1 MARPERVLGLF
12 VVSATWLVLCAAAQA
27 TDPAGVMTLKDSI
40 DTALKRNV
48 IVHSARE
55 GVRASEARKNE
66 ALTGFLPRF
75 STSYSYAR
83 LNEPPSVKLP
93 ITGYQPV
100 ETGTEDN
107 YNWFVELK
115 QPLFAG
121 GRILSAYQA
130 SKIGLDISRTEEI
143 STVQNI
149 ILETTVAYFNILR
162 AEKLLEVAKQSVEQ
176 RTAQR
181 DLAKEYFDVGLIPKN
196 DLLTAEVELANGTQ
210 LLIRAENGLEIARA
224 KFNTLLRRDIN
235 ESVTVEDI
243 LKYEPYGRT
252 MEECF
257 RIAAGQRPEIR
268 NSTLKVEQAGKQV
281 DLAASEFYPALNL
294 SGKYG
299 RFGDEA
305 DLSGS
310 LYQDSENWSV
320 LAVASWD
327 FWEWGRTKYN
337 RDYYRSRQQQARD
350 ALTDVKDQV
359 ALDVKNAYLVMK
371 EAEKRIHVAGKSIE
385 QADENLRI
393 YQERYRAQV
402 STSKDVLDAQT
413 LLVRARADYY
423 DALSEYRIAMARLE
437 RSMGV
442 IDARGEEKAPSK

>member
-1 MARPERVLGLF
+1 MTRSERTWGLC
-12 VVSATWLVLCAAAQA
+12 LVLAMCLVLSEAALA
-27 TDPAGVMTLKDSI
+27 TETAGVMTLQDSI
-40 DTALKRNV
+40 ETALKRNV
-48 IVHSARE
+48 TVHSARE
-55 GVRASEARKNE
+55 GVRASEAKKKE
-66 ALTGFLPRF
+66 AFTGFLPKF
-75 STSYSYAR
+75 STSYSYSR

-115 QPLFAG
+115 QPLFTG

-130 SKIGLDISRTEEI
+130 SRIGVDISRVEEI
-143 STVQNI
+143 STIQNI
-149 ILETTVAYFNILR
+149 ILEAKAAYFNILR
-162 AEKLLEVAKQSVEQ
+162 AEKLLAVAKQSVEQ

-181 DLAKEYFDVGLIPKN
+181 DLSREYFDVGLIPKN

-224 KFNTLLRRDIN
+224 KFNTLLRREIN
-235 ESVTVEDI
+235 DPVTVEDI
-243 LKYEPYGRT
+243 LKYEPYEKT

-257 RIAAGQRPEIR
+257 RIAAQQRPEIR
-268 NSTLKVEQAGKQV
+268 GSTLKVEQAGKQV
-281 DLAASEFYPALNL
+281 DLAASEFYPSVNL

-305 DLSGS
+305 DLGGS
-310 LYQDSENWSV
+310 LYQDPENWSV

-337 RDYYRSRQQQARD
+337 QDFYRSREQQARD
-350 ALTDVKDQV
+350 ALIDVKDQV
-359 ALDVKNAYLVMK
+359 ALDVKNTYLAMK
-371 EAEKRIHVAGKSIE
+371 EAEKRITVAGKSIE

-402 STSKDVLDAQT
+402 ATSKDVLDAQT

-423 DALSEYRIAMARLE
+423 DALSEYQIALARLE

-442 IDARGEEKAPSK
+442 IDARWEDKAPYQ

>member
-1 MARPERVLGLF
+1 
-12 VVSATWLVLCAAAQA
+12 
-27 TDPAGVMTLKDSI
+27 
-40 DTALKRNV
+40 
-48 IVHSARE
+48 
-55 GVRASEARKNE
+55 
-66 ALTGFLPRF
+66 
-75 STSYSYAR
+75 
-83 LNEPPSVKLP
+83 
-93 ITGYQPV
+93 
-100 ETGTEDN
+100 
-107 YNWFVELK
+107 
-115 QPLFAG
+115 
-121 GRILSAYQA
+121 
-130 SKIGLDISRTEEI
+130 
-143 STVQNI
+143 
-149 ILETTVAYFNILR
+149 
-162 AEKLLEVAKQSVEQ
+162 
-176 RTAQR
+176 
-181 DLAKEYFDVGLIPKN
+181 
-196 DLLTAEVELANGTQ
+196 
-210 LLIRAENGLEIARA
+210 
-224 KFNTLLRRDIN
+224 
-235 ESVTVEDI
+235 
-243 LKYEPYGRT
+243 